1 MGYNGLLIMQK
12 IGYTIKMDVSFKTGI
27 YKRLYCPIFC
37 HYTSIIIKNYG
48 WNFCAGRNKY
58 LCYAYATSHFPSK
71 SWMHGC
77 VWLGINFCGGQPGI
91 TIGHLW
97 DCLEV
102 PGIKTHPQSH
112 LLAIFWLGLDFFQS
126 EEFLGSISRNVIYEL
141 ARLFLPRKHPFS
153 VSTHISG

>member
-1 MGYNGLLIMQK
+1 MDYIGLLIMQK

-37 HYTSIIIKNYG
+37 HYTSIIINNYG

-97 DCLEV
+97 DCRV
-102 PGIKTHPQSH
+102 G
-112 LLAIFWLGLDFFQS
+112 FFFNPKN
-126 EEFLGSISRNVIYEL
+126 FLVQFREMLYMSWQG
-141 ARLFLPRKHPFS
+141 FCPRKHHFS
-153 VSTHISG
+153 VSTQISG